1 MSFCSKQFSFIN
13 YIALLL
19 ALYQSHAEIT
29 ESFDMSAVSGSEIGS
44 LGARAGADSKGWM
57 STWQTVAGTA
67 RYSSDDLS
75 IDSLPSSGG
84 SIQVRGERKAK
95 SIGRAVV
102 MRQMDA
108 TYSGD
113 VYGQFRFNSGL
124 PHNDSVIGVL
134 ISAPSQEPPTP
145 KTAIFAICPK
155 RWGSN
160 YGMVSAGQKV
170 AKVDTGTA
178 CEAFQN
184 YLVLWKLE
192 NLPVPGKRKKIQ
204 LKMWVLNEVQA
215 SHFKLANFSE
225 NSLLEA
231 SNGSKTEQVCQFTSV
246 TIPNSKRTLAR
257 GMVVSLFNFSTPQLY
272 FDEVNISTTG
282 F

>member
-1 MSFCSKQFSFIN
+1 MPYCSKQFSFLN
-13 YIALLL
+13 FIALLL
-19 ALYQSHAEIT
+19 ALHQSHAEIT
-29 ESFDMSAVSGSEIGS
+29 ESFNMSAVSGSDIGS
-44 LGARAGADSKGWM
+44 PGARAGADSKGWM
-57 STWQTVAGTA
+57 STWQTVVGTA

-75 IDSLPSSGG
+75 IDSLSSTGG
-84 SIQVRGERKAK
+84 SLQLRGEKKAK

-113 VYGQFRFNSGL
+113 VYGQFRFNSGS

-134 ISAPSQEPPTP
+134 FSAPSQEPPTP
-145 KTAIFAICPK
+145 KTAMFAICPK

-160 YGMVSAGQKV
+160 YGMIGAGQKV
-170 AKVDTGTA
+170 AKVDMGAA

-192 NLPVPGKRKKIQ
+192 NLPEPGKRKKIQ
-204 LKMWVLNEVQA
+204 LKMWVLNEAQA
-215 SHFKLANFSE
+215 SHFKASNFSE

-231 SNGSKTEQVCQFTSV
+231 SRGSEKEQVSQFTSV

-272 FDEVNISTTG
+272 FDEIHLSATE

>member
-1 MSFCSKQFSFIN
+1 MSFCSKQFSFFN

-44 LGARAGADSKGWM
+44 IGARAGADSKGWM

-75 IDSLPSSGG
+75 IDSLSSSGG

-113 VYGQFRFNSGL
+113 VYGQFRFNSGS

-145 KTAIFAICPK
+145 KTSIFAICPK

-160 YGMVSAGQKV
+160 YGMIGAGQKV

-192 NLPVPGKRKKIQ
+192 NLPVPGKRKKIL
-204 LKMWVLNEVQA
+204 LKMWVLNEAQA
-215 SHFKLANFSE
+215 SHFKVANFSE

-231 SNGSKTEQVCQFTSV
+231 SSGSKTEQVCQFTSV

-257 GMVVSLFNFSTPQLY
+257 GMVISLFNFSTPQLY